1 MRRYLIRQSVGLVV
15 ALLLASFVVFM
26 SVYLAPGSPEQ
37 ALIGQRT
44 VSPEYAA
51 QIRDRYHLDDPFL
64 VQYGLWLGDAVR
76 GDFGESI
83 VLRQPVAAR
92 LRDALPTSLLLI
104 AYAEILVIGVGLG
117 TAWFAANGARWRASL
132 ATAVTSV
139 AVAVPTFAAAIIL
152 GVVFGAELG
161 WFPTLGNG
169 KGFVDRLYHLTLP
182 AIALAF
188 TLSALLA
195 RVGSAALQQAGQAPH
210 VQTSLAQGF
219 PPGHV
224 FRRHVLRNA
233 SAPIVSV
240 IALQVPGLLA
250 GTVVVEKA
258 FNLDGLGSLL
268 LTGIDGNDFPIVQAV
283 ALVMLT
289 ATIVAS
295 VAADI
300 AYAALDPRVTVG
312 QRL

>member
-1 MRRYLIRQSVGLVV
+1 MRRYLIRQAIGLLA
-15 ALLLASFVVFM
+15 ALIVASFVVFV

-51 QIRDRYHLDDPFL
+51 QIRARYHLDDPFL
-64 VQYGLWLGDAVR
+64 VQYGLWLRDAVQ

-83 VLRQPVAAR
+83 VLRQPVADR
-92 LRDALPTSLLLI
+92 LRDALPTSLLLVV
-104 AYAEILVIGVGLG
+104 YAELLVIGFGLG
-117 TAWFAANGARWRASL
+117 AARFAASGGRWRAGIT
-132 ATAVTSV
+132 TALTSV

-161 WFPTLGNG
+161 WFPTLGIG
-169 KGFVDRLYHLTLP
+169 EGFIGRLYHLTLP

-195 RVGSAALQQAGQAPH
+195 RVGTAALQQARQAPH

-219 PPGHV
+219 STRHV

-233 SAPIVSV
+233 AAPIVSV

-289 ATIVAS
+289 ATIAAS
-295 VAADI
+295 VAADLV
-300 AYAALDPRVTVG
+300 YAALDPRVTIG